1 MRQIQTQTVFVVVI
15 LALAAL
21 TGGCAG
27 QSGQTQGG
35 LAAAEQPQTGARNSA
50 KIHTELAGEYYARGQ
65 MGVAIEELAEALRS
79 DPNYA
84 AAYNVLGLVYMDLRE
99 DVLAQQNF
107 ERALKIEPNNS
118 DTHNNYGWFLCQRKR
133 GQTDLAV
140 QHFMAALK
148 NPLYTTPEKSYTN
161 AALCSQSNGDF
172 KSAEEFF
179 RKALLLKPSYSQ
191 ALLGLTEIYFKSGD
205 FVAARANISRYMQ
218 VSTPTAE
225 SLWLGI
231 RIERKVGDRN
241 VEASYTLQLRKRFP
255 DSKEA
260 LALRDG
266 KFD

>member
-1 MRQIQTQTVFVVVI
+1 MKQTWTKTRTVFVM
-15 LALAAL
+15 LALAVLA
-21 TGGCAG
+21 GGCAG
-27 QSGQTQGG
+27 QSGQLQGG
-35 LAAAEQPQTGARNSA
+35 LAPEQSQTAARHGA

-84 AAYNVLGLVYMDLRE
+84 PAYNVLGLVYMELRE

-133 GQTDLAV
+133 GQTDQAI

-161 AALCSQSNGDF
+161 AALCSQSNGDS

-179 RKALLLKPSYSQ
+179 KKALLLKPSYPQ
-191 ALLGLTEIYFKSGD
+191 ALLGLAEIYFKNGD
-205 FVAARANISRYMQ
+205 SNSARTNITRYMQ
-218 VSTPTAE
+218 IATPTAE

-231 RIERKVGDRN
+231 RIERKGGDHN

-255 DSKEA
+255 NSKEA
-260 LALRDG
+260 MALRDG
-266 KFD
+266 KFE